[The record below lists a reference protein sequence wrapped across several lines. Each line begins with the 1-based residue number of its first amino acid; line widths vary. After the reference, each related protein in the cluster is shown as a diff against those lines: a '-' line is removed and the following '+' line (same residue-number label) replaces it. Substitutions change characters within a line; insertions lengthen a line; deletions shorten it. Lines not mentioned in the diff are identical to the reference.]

1 MSPPGIHFLTRETEA
16 RERGSRSPKGQDQD
30 WGQMMPRTKCLL
42 SALWSLW
49 QEVKGC
55 GRGALLC
62 PWLTDPPRASTTT
75 RTQAPT
81 SWPPAAA
88 PTPLP
93 ASLPDAHSQ
102 CSHTRTHTHTRTR
115 KHSDF
120 HMCTLTCIHSPSHPR
135 VPSQCPHTATQ
146 ACTHTHT
153 LANTFSHVFGFC
165 SWARG
170 GGCDLRSELRPG
182 KQAQR
187 PVCCLIN
194 TDGWGSGWSQT
205 GREREQP
212 EAEGMTQKWG
222 WRGV

>member
-1 MSPPGIHFLTRETEA
+1 MEGGLCYVPGGRIPPEPPRPPAPRPPPPGHLLLPPRPCQRA
-16 RERGSRSPKGQDQD
+16 S
-30 WGQMMPRTKCLL
+30 QMHTH
-42 SALWSLW
+42 SALTH
-49 QEVKGC
+49 
-55 GRGALLC
+55 ALTPTPVPANIQTSTC
-62 PWLTDPPRASTTT
+62 AHSHAST
-75 RTQAPT
+75 
-81 SWPPAAA
+81 
-88 PTPLP
+88 LP
-93 ASLPDAHSQ
+93 
-102 CSHTRTHTHTRTR
+102 HTH
-115 KHSDF
+115 
-120 HMCTLTCIHSPSHPR
+120 
-135 VPSQCPHTATQ
+135 VCPHSALTQ
-146 ACTHTHT
+146 PHRHALT

-205 GREREQP
+205 GRERERP